1 MDLFAESE
9 LEIDPT
15 AQSWTENDCCYFHA
29 TVDHRPVRVGLT
41 VDALA
46 LLDTCEEELIQ
57 LAHIA
62 IMQKFERY
70 GLNAKGAVIVT
81 QNDLI
86 SRPAPKG

>member
-1 MDLFAESE
+1 MDPFPESE

-41 VDALA
+41 LDALA
-46 LLDTCEEELIQ
+46 RLEASEEQLVQ
-57 LAHIA
+57 LAHTA